1 MMTIMLARDS
11 TNDRANEAKGDV
23 IITDVI
29 MAHRLF
35 LGHFMIIMI
44 IKVVTV
50 MAMIGA
56 VALKEIVEQCTIH
69 TFFKYVIKKLWTC
82 KILEDGL

>member
-1 MMTIMLARDS
+1 MTIMLARDS

-35 LGHFMIIMI
+35 LGHFLIIMI
-44 IKVVTV
+44 ISDYGNGNNRICGFKRNSST
-50 MAMIGA
+50 MYHSYI
-56 VALKEIVEQCTIH
+56 LQIRYKEIMD
-69 TFFKYVIKKLWTC
+69 L
-82 KILEDGL
+82 